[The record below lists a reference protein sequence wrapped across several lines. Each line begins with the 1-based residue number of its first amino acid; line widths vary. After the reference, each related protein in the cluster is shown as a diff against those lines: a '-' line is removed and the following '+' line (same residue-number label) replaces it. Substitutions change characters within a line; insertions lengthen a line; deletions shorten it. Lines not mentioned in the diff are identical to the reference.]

1 MFINQ
6 SIMSQTTPAYTFGD
20 CVGSLATISNA
31 NIQSPSYW
39 MLDSVLCKD
48 HKRTGLSG
56 EILFFDSVPAY
67 TNFTDNQP
75 LELDIRDLDKLIGI
89 QSISSANW
97 LNVSTQALQTID
109 AQDMP
114 LEGKPGISLALRLNS
129 SSITFASQSA
139 ISLGLS
145 IHR

>member
-89 QSISSANW
+89 ERFNAGATNNRRAGYAARGKAGHLASA
-97 LNVSTQALQTID
+97 A
-109 AQDMP
+109 AQ
-114 LEGKPGISLALRLNS
+114 
-129 SSITFASQSA
+129 
-139 ISLGLS
+139 
-145 IHR
+145 